1 MKKYVVIKQ
10 ALLDRIADGKYGES
24 VPVPPEK
31 TLAAEFR
38 VAHMTVRRALQDLV
52 EHGILVR
59 RPGRGHGTFVRGEPA
74 SAPQRAAARRSIAKV
89 GLVHDPAWR
98 NMRRAPVFFRLL
110 LEVQGELAREG
121 VSLEFLPKFPE
132 HVTAAGVLDLLSR
145 SRCEAL
151 LVITWTWD
159 AGILSAVQ
167 AAGIP
172 VVAVGPFLDLMP
184 VSSVS
189 PNDYQGAYLAT
200 KHLQDLGHERVAFV
214 GHLRP
219 YKTTT
224 DRMAGW
230 AAAMK
235 IPSFQ
240 AAEEW
245 AYWVENREPKEVAAG
260 LAAEF
265 GRRRPPTA
273 ILARD
278 GWTAAA
284 VLGALSQIGLSCPAD
299 VSVACVG
306 RFFEGAVDMPRMT
319 AAETE
324 EGAVGKTVLWL
335 VQHLA
340 ANPGTPPVALGVAM
354 RVTEG
359 ETTRAFSG
367 SGRRASPARR
377 VRG

>member
-1 MKKYVVIKQ
+1 MKKYAAIKQ
-10 ALLDRIADGKYGES
+10 ALLDRIAHGAYGES
-24 VPVPPEK
+24 ARIPPEK
-31 TLAAEFR
+31 ALAEEFR

-52 EHGILVR
+52 DRGILVR

-74 SAPQRAAARRSIAKV
+74 SAPRRADAGRPIQKI
-89 GLVHDPAWR
+89 GLVHDPEWR

-121 VSLEFLPKFPE
+121 VSLEFLPKLPE
-132 HVTAAGVLDLLSR
+132 KVTASGVLDLLAR
-145 SRCEAL
+145 SRCEAM
-151 LVITWTWD
+151 LVVTWTGD

-167 AAGIP
+167 AAGVP
-172 VVAVGPFLDLMP
+172 VVAIGPFLDLMP
-184 VSSVS
+184 ISSVS
-189 PNDYQGAYLAT
+189 PNDYQGAFLAT
-200 KHLQDLGHERVAFV
+200 EHLLTLGHEKVAFV
-214 GHLRP
+214 GYGRP

-224 DRMAGW
+224 DRLAGW

-235 IPSFQ
+235 HPSFK

-245 AYWVENREPKEVAAG
+245 TYWGESREPKEVAAG

-265 GRRRPPTA
+265 RRRPPPSA

-284 VLGALSQIGLSCPAD
+284 VLGALKAIGLSCPAD

-324 EGAVGKTVLWL
+324 EGAVGKAVLWL
-335 VQHLA
+335 IRQQA
-340 ANPGTPPVALGVAM
+340 ADPGAGPIALGVAM
-354 RVTEG
+354 RVTVG
-359 ETTRAFSG
+359 ETTRPVSPSVRPLT
-367 SGRRASPARR
+367 SGRRRR
-377 VRG
+377 G